1 MEKLLT
7 IIIPCYNEE
16 DSIEYFFNETEK
28 IDLPIQRE
36 YLFIDDGSKDRS
48 LEKMKKLY
56 KSHPDQV
63 RYLSFSRNFGK
74 EAGIYAGLREARGD
88 YVVLMDVDMQDPPSL
103 LPEMYR
109 ILTEE
114 DYDCVGT
121 RRINRKGEPPVRSF
135 FAGAFYK
142 LMNRI
147 SEIEIVDGARDFRMM
162 TRQMVDAILEITEYN
177 RFSKGIFAWVGF
189 NTYYLEYENV
199 ERKHGET
206 AWSFWSLFKY
216 SLEGITSFT
225 EAPLDIA
232 SFIGFFTFILALLLA
247 AVFFIRT
254 LIFDNPT
261 EGWTSLIVVVLA
273 LGGLQLLSLGVLGK
287 YLGKTFLETKKR
299 PVYIIKET
307 EEQVRGKDES
317 GEEENK

>member
-36 YLFIDDGSKDRS
+36 YLFIDDGSKDHS
-48 LEKMKKLY
+48 LKKMKKLY
-56 KSHPDQV
+56 QSHPDKV

-74 EAGIYAGLREARGD
+74 EAGIYGGLREAQGD

-109 ILTEE
+109 ILTKE

-135 FAGAFYK
+135 FAGVFYK

-189 NTYYLEYENV
+189 NTYYLEYENI

-216 SLEGITSFT
+216 SIEGIISFT

-287 YLGKTFLETKKR
+287 YLGKMFLEIKNR
-299 PVYIIKET
+299 PVYIVKET
-307 EEQVRGKDES
+307 EEQMMEEDEP
-317 GEEENK
+317 GQEKNE

>member
-121 RRINRKGEPPVRSF
+121 RRIDRKGEPPVRSF
-135 FAGAFYK
+135 FARAFYK
-142 LMNRI
+142 LMNQI

-162 TRQMVDAILEITEYN
+162 TRQMVGAILEITEYN

-189 NTYYLEYENV
+189 DTYYLEYENV

-206 AWSFWSLFKY
+206 AWSFWSLLKY
-216 SLEGITSFT
+216 SLEGIISFT

-299 PVYIIKET
+299 PVYIIKEA